1 MKTKATIQLAVA
13 EETVPR
19 FNESHSASKRQNSIS
34 NIVYFDEDMKNH
46 FSGTGILET
55 GSVHSP
61 AAFHSG
67 RSILHRSFLPGIS
80 GQLWSA
86 MKIILSVLILIFLKV
101 NCFGQETIH
110 WYTWEDAV
118 ELQKESPRKIFIDIY
133 TSWCGWCKKMNAST
147 FKDST
152 VVSVMN
158 KYYYA
163 VKFDAEQKD
172 TLMFDGHAFVNVI
185 LPHQK
190 ERILSLLLCSTTI

>member
-1 MKTKATIQLAVA
+1 
-13 EETVPR
+13 
-19 FNESHSASKRQNSIS
+19 
-34 NIVYFDEDMKNH
+34 
-46 FSGTGILET
+46 
-55 GSVHSP
+55 
-61 AAFHSG
+61 
-67 RSILHRSFLPGIS
+67 
-80 GQLWSA
+80 

-172 TLMFDGHAFVNVI
+172 TLMFDGHAFVNVNPASSKGTHTFASTLLNNNMSYPSYVI
-185 LPHQK
+185 LNEQFGRMTIIQGYK
-190 ERILSLLLCSTTI
+190 EPDPLLGSLLFFGTSAYDSFMGYQHQMQQILQQQNQNK